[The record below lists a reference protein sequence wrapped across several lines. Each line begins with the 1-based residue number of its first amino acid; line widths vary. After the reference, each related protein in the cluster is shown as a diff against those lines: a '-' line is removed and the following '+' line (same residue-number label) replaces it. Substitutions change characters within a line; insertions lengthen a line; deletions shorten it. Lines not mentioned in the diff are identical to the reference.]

1 MINYNDLLKLNPF
14 GLKKRKK
21 DTLFFLAQ
29 KKLSI
34 FHHKNSKEYKKIID
48 FKFSHFKK
56 VKKLEM
62 LPFLHLIF
70 LNHKNFFHYQ

>member
-34 FHHKNSKEYKKIID
+34 FHHKNSKEYKNYR
-48 FKFSHFKK
+48 FQ
-56 VKKLEM
+56 
-62 LPFLHLIF
+62 IF
-70 LNHKNFFHYQ
+70 TLQKS